1 MGQLHIFKG
10 ENSVFSKNDYLWNFW
25 NLYFLVSSL
34 CGVIVKLCESRMRYE
49 NWYQLGSREF
59 VWETASLGELRWV
72 EEIWTY
78 SGTRLIRTPRGH
90 AIVYY
95 RIAYYPGVRIKRAL
109 RENVRNTCFIDIKT
123 KADSFIRKRCV
134 IS

>member
-34 CGVIVKLCESRMRYE
+34 CRVIVKLCESRMRYE

-59 VWETASLGELRWV
+59 VWETASLGELRKDVSDMAASTEVAKMW
-72 EEIWTY
+72 
-78 SGTRLIRTPRGH
+78 
-90 AIVYY
+90 
-95 RIAYYPGVRIKRAL
+95 IKR
-109 RENVRNTCFIDIKT
+109 
-123 KADSFIRKRCV
+123 
-134 IS
+134 